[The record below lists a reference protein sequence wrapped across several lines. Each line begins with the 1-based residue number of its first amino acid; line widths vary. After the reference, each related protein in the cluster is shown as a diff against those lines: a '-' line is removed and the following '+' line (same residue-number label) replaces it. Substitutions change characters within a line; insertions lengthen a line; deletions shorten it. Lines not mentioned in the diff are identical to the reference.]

1 MLSNYE
7 ERKLF
12 LENLKILVKNEYE
25 IVYKIL
31 VEHKQAF
38 MKNSNGIFFD
48 VMELSDD
55 AFDEINKYMEFCLQ
69 NRKEEDD
76 RKKQMDLLR
85 VIHE

>member
-48 VMELSDD
+48 VMELSDN